1 MSCKTQF
8 GASGALDDCQSP
20 MAVARIQTNAFLPS
34 TVSTTARKLDGED
47 VGLPRRQHDVECEA
61 K

>member
-1 MSCKTQF
+1 
-8 GASGALDDCQSP
+8 
-20 MAVARIQTNAFLPS
+20 MAVARIQTRALRPS
-34 TVSTTARKLDGED
+34 TVSTTARKLLGDD